1 MGGRTLLRQ
10 HQAMKTRARGMLACP
25 VCHMVLSASG
35 NCPLC
40 GSAVQDDERPELS
53 HAATPE
59 VGIPFGLG
67 EATQSEELSPLPC
80 GIDDAPESPPQSI
93 QEPHNPSSRS
103 NLPFG
108 IDDAPSVSSATFLE
122 SESESDPLI
131 EPNSSPLLF
140 GLDSAPSEN
149 IENSEENAP
158 VESRNPSLKLPYGID
173 HMHHTPID

>member
-40 GSAVQDDERPELS
+40 GSAVQDDERPELLPT
-53 HAATPE
+53 AASE

-67 EATQSEELSPLPC
+67 ETTQSEELSPLPF
-80 GIDDAPESPPQSI
+80 GIDDAPESPSQSI
-93 QEPHNPSSRS
+93 QEANNPSSRP

-108 IDDAPSVSSATFLE
+108 IDDAPSVSSATFLD
-122 SESESDPLI
+122 SEGGSDPLI

-140 GLDSAPSEN
+140 GLDEAPPEN
-149 IENSEENAP
+149 THNSEENAP

>member
-1 MGGRTLLRQ
+1 MGGCTLLRQ

-40 GSAVQDDERPELS
+40 GSAVQDDERPELLPT
-53 HAATPE
+53 AASE

-67 EATQSEELSPLPC
+67 ETTQSEELS
-80 GIDDAPESPPQSI
+80 
-93 QEPHNPSSRS
+93 H
-103 NLPFG
+103 LPFG
-108 IDDAPSVSSATFLE
+108 IDDAPSVSSATFLD
-122 SESESDPLI
+122 SEGGSDPLI

-140 GLDSAPSEN
+140 GLDEAPPEN
-149 IENSEENAP
+149 THNSGEKAP